1 MNHPLWK
8 DLIESAAAQ
17 LFAEGI
23 SDAEINAEL
32 LASHALGVWKRSELR
47 PLLDTAADS
56 VAQANFQ
63 GLVDRR
69 LLHEPLQYI
78 TGETEFFGLRLWTTP
93 AALIPRPETEVLV
106 EQALM
111 EANVLFQSNDRITV
125 LDIGTGTGAIAIA
138 LASQNTRI
146 DAVGMDVSADAIE
159 LAVRNGARHSLANV
173 RFERIDIFDDTALAQ
188 FDHSIDLLVSNP
200 PYISEGEFGLLE
212 DEIKHFEPRV
222 ALTDEADGLVFYD
235 RIALLAPR
243 LLKEGGRVIVEMS
256 FDASEGVVRAFA
268 NSGIETLRIEADLS
282 GIERVFVGR
291 VTIGP
296 ARSSE

>member
-1 MNHPLWK
+1 VNHPLWK

-32 LASHALGVWKRSELR
+32 LASHALNVWKRSELR
-47 PLLDTAADS
+47 PFLNTAVDS

-63 GLVDRR
+63 ALIDRR

-106 EQALM
+106 EQALI
-111 EANVLFQSNDRITV
+111 EAAKLLENSDRITV

-138 LASQNTRI
+138 LASQNASI
-146 DAVGMDVSADAIE
+146 DTVGIDVSADAIE
-159 LAVRNGARHSLANV
+159 LAMRNGARHSLPNV
-173 RFERIDIFDDTALAQ
+173 RFECIDIFDDAALTQ
-188 FDHSIDLLVSNP
+188 FDHSVDLLVSNP
-200 PYISEGEFGLLE
+200 PYISESEFGLLE

-222 ALTDEADGLVFYD
+222 ALTDESDGLVFYD

-243 LLKEGGRVIVEMS
+243 LLKAGGRVIVEMS
-256 FDASEGVVRAFA
+256 FDASESVIRAFA
-268 NSGIETLRIEADLS
+268 NSGIEAIRIDADLA

-291 VTIGP
+291 LTIDLE
-296 ARSSE
+296 RSGV

>member
-1 MNHPLWK
+1 M
-8 DLIESAAAQ
+8 IESAAAR

-47 PLLDTAADS
+47 PFLDTVAD
-56 VAQANFQ
+56 ANAHEKFQ
-63 GLVDRR
+63 RSVDRR

-106 EQALM
+106 EQAII
-111 EANVLFQSNDRITV
+111 EANVLFQSNDGIMV
-125 LDIGTGTGAIAIA
+125 LDIGTGSGAIAIA

-159 LAVRNGARHSLANV
+159 LAVRNAARHSLRNV

-200 PYISEGEFGLLE
+200 PYISESEFDLLE

-243 LLKEGGRVIVEMS
+243 LLKPGGRVIVEMS

-268 NSGIETLRIEADLS
+268 NSGIETIRIEADLS
-282 GIERVFVGR
+282 GIERIFVGA
-291 VTIGP
+291 VGS
-296 ARSSE
+296 A